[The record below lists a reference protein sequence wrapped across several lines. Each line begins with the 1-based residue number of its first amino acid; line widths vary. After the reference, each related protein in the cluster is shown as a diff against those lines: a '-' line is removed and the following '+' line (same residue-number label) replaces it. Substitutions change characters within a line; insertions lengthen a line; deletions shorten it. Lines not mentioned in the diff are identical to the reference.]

1 MGKSGGGAPDTSGL
15 EKATKE
21 ATALQREIYE
31 QTRGD
36 VQPWYQAGVGGINKL
51 ADLLGVS
58 GGSVQ
63 GRDDIYNELLPQYTQ
78 QQTTQGGGMWTGM
91 DGALFG
97 SEDEATGSYDYN
109 PWEMTGTKAPRGGV
123 TQQYAPQTTESI
135 DYDALNAAVEERLG
149 SQGTPEG
156 YGSLLERFDMSKFEE
171 DPGYQYRQDE
181 AQKALERQMS
191 AQGVTLGGGGYGE
204 VNPAAMRA
212 MQEQSQGLASQE
224 YNNAYNR
231 YENDQNSTYNRL
243 AGIAGM
249 GQQSTGI
256 MSGAGQNYA
265 TNAGNLQ
272 TGLAQ
277 SQYQAAQANQ
287 ANQGS
292 MFGDILGTAATLGA
306 AYLTGGGSLAATG
319 AAGLGTKAAAQGAA
333 ASFFSD
339 RRLKTDIELI
349 GEENGHNLYSFK
361 YRQGGDST
369 FIGVMADEVEKVDP
383 EAIIED
389 PSGYKKVN
397 YERIGVKMRL
407 V

>member
-1 MGKSGGGAPDTSGL
+1 MGKKGGGGAPDTSGL
-15 EKATKE
+15 EQATAQ
-21 ATALQREIYE
+21 ATALQKEIYE

-36 VQPWYQAGVGGINKL
+36 VQPWYKAGVGGVNKL
-51 ADLLGVS
+51 ADLLGIS

-63 GRDDIYNELLPQYTQ
+63 GRQDIYNELLPQYTQ

-91 DGALFG
+91 DGALYG
-97 SEDEATGSYDYN
+97 SEDEATGSYDWDQ
-109 PWEMTGTKAPRGGV
+109 WEQRGTKVPVGGV
-123 TQQYAPQTTESI
+123 TQQYAPQTSETI

-181 AQKALERQMS
+181 ANKALQRQMA

-212 MQEQSQGLASQE
+212 MQEQSQGLAAQE
-224 YNNAYNR
+224 YGSAFDRYNI
-231 YENDQNSTYNRL
+231 DQTNTYNRL

-249 GQQSTGI
+249 GQQATGQ
-256 MSGAGQNYA
+256 MAGAGKNYA
-265 TNAGNLQ
+265 TNTGQLQ

-277 SQYQAAQANQ
+277 AQYQAAQANQ
-287 ANQGS
+287 SNKGS
-292 MFGDILGTAATLGA
+292 MFGSVLGGIGGAFLGGP
-306 AYLTGGGSLAATG
+306 TGASVGSSIGGSI
-319 AAGLGTKAAAQGAA
+319 
-333 ASFFSD
+333 FSD

-349 GEENGHNLYSFK
+349 GEENGYNIYSFK

-369 FIGVMADEVEKVDP
+369 YTGVMADEVEKVDP